1 MTLDVGLCEIL
12 PFEEKRF
19 RARASERIGK
29 AVAKIQTGGV
39 AALAILAKGLSRN
52 VRLIHIDSLER
63 NLRLGDQQIEVA
75 HSVRAITLSA
85 RPTSAHRRHS

>member
-1 MTLDVGLCEIL
+1 
-12 PFEEKRF
+12 
-19 RARASERIGK
+19 
-29 AVAKIQTGGV
+29 V